1 MAQKSSFFNA
11 QLQSGAYDRTY
22 LAEDFAA
29 YFASF
34 VGNGVFPSCGWL
46 QVTAGSGMQVSL
58 GSGKAW
64 MNGYYYINTSACLFT
79 LDTADGVLN
88 RIDSIVIRWDKTA
101 RSITAAV
108 KKGAYAVTPS
118 APAVTRTEDVYEL
131 QVAEITVSAGITS
144 LTQANITDT
153 RQNAALCGI
162 VAGVVDQI
170 DATGLFAQYDSTFQ
184 AFMASIEGTLSDDVA
199 GNLLLLINQHKAD
212 RSVHI
217 TTLTHVKSGVNH
229 ALTGLKGAAGILSCQ
244 FKATAGYNAA
254 LDTLTVDG
262 VSYTIK
268 LSSGEKAEDNLFVSG
283 AVVPCIVDTAG
294 KTVNF
299 KAAGG
304 GLKFNPAALQVTP
317 IGYFNLAWNG
327 YGALIRK
334 HENKMFCFYSN
345 QYYYWNPINYVDGF
359 PEKQTNST
367 THDILAVNIQNDVFF
382 TSLSKVLTSYTISGN
397 QISTK
402 STSFYRIEPYNAIE
416 YGTGFIGFWYD
427 STKATCIGAYID
439 RSLNSQW
446 EKDVVSASGDSTK
459 APHVIGD
466 NDSSIYL
473 TVQDASNN
481 LWLYTIQ
488 KSTGTITGRKQF
500 AVNPA
505 SVSYGGITGDGSV
518 AFGSDASPPNIEFY
532 NSNLQKVAT
541 VSKTGGTSYAFPY
554 KDKFLIFHQY
564 SSSFEIAIYNTNGTK
579 YTELR
584 NSKELFLNQGNS
596 NVYPKIDNQKNIYIA
611 NNSNYLFAITDA
623 YLTDFKGILK

>member
-1 MAQKSSFFNA
+1 M
-11 QLQSGAYDRTY
+11 RTNY
-22 LAEDFAA
+22 KNYIPSTANRKYRLTD
-29 YFASF
+29 
-34 VGNGVFPSCGWL
+34 NGDG
-46 QVTAGSGMQVSL
+46 TVSL
-58 GSGKAW
+58 EDATVYTQEG
-64 MNGYYYINTSACLFT
+64 
-79 LDTADGVLN
+79 
-88 RIDSIVIRWDKTA
+88 DKM
-101 RSITAAV
+101 
-108 KKGAYAVTPS
+108 
-118 APAVTRTEDVYEL
+118 
-131 QVAEITVSAGITS
+131 SAGILNELS
-144 LTQANITDT
+144 K
-153 RQNAALCGI
+153 NA
-162 VAGVVDQI
+162 VWP
-170 DATGLFAQYDSTFQ
+170 
-184 AFMASIEGTLSDDVA
+184 
-199 GNLLLLINQHKAD
+199 
-212 RSVHI
+212 
-217 TTLTHVKSGVNH
+217 LTHTKSGNVH
-229 ALTGLKGAAGILSCQ
+229 KLTGLSGVSGIVSCV
-244 FKATAGYNAA
+244 FKAAAGYNAA